1 MKREGWN
8 GVIRI
13 KVKQKAYWIMMIGV
27 PLQIVSHGDMLT
39 NAMMLITIISQMV
52 MAALL
57 STVQSRRILVKI
69 FAWCYVGG
77 ICVIWL
83 YGGVYCRN
91 FEISGNDSGTSTYAV
106 DNKSNFLQIWEMSTE
121 PEFYHMGMYAQ
132 NRDTDYGMMIIPGL
146 AYADTIG
153 SESRKIENCT
163 SMTPQGLAVTK
174 EYTFV
179 SAYCKTKKHKSVIF
193 VLDTQTGQYIKTL
206 VLKDTTQAKGLA
218 YDTKNNVL

>member
-1 MKREGWN
+1 MKEHREGVRRRTATNTFAFVAALAMFAMMAWRIWQLAQGVYYMAFYRNGEALEITAVAVLRQLLLVACIVYGLVVVWQSLQVWGMKREGWN

-106 DNKSNFLQIWEMSTE
+106 DNKSNFRRYGRCRLNRNSIIWVCMPRT
-121 PEFYHMGMYAQ
+121 G
-132 NRDTDYGMMIIPGL
+132 IPIM
-146 AYADTIG
+146 A
-153 SESRKIENCT
+153 
-163 SMTPQGLAVTK
+163 
-174 EYTFV
+174 
-179 SAYCKTKKHKSVIF
+179 
-193 VLDTQTGQYIKTL
+193 
-206 VLKDTTQAKGLA
+206 
-218 YDTKNNVL
+218 

>member
-77 ICVIWL
+77 NL
-83 YGGVYCRN
+83 R
-91 FEISGNDSGTSTYAV
+91 DMAV
-106 DNKSNFLQIWEMSTE
+106 WRSVLQKL
-121 PEFYHMGMYAQ
+121 
-132 NRDTDYGMMIIPGL
+132 RD
-146 AYADTIG
+146 IG
-153 SESRKIENCT
+153 K
-163 SMTPQGLAVTK
+163 
-174 EYTFV
+174 
-179 SAYCKTKKHKSVIF
+179 
-193 VLDTQTGQYIKTL
+193 
-206 VLKDTTQAKGLA
+206 
-218 YDTKNNVL
+218 